1 MAPPNGAVGGVDV
14 RGGAPGTVETDLL
27 SPNNTVERANAI
39 VLSGGSAFGLASA
52 DGVRMYLRE
61 KKIGYRTGAGPV
73 PIVPGAILY
82 DLSIGGRPEIT
93 V

>member
-1 MAPPNGAVGGVDV
+1 MARLVAWMSAVALPA
-14 RGGAPGTVETDLL
+14 RVETDLL
-27 SPNNTVERANAI
+27 SPNNTVERVNAI
-39 VLSGGSAFGLASA
+39 VLSGGSAFGLATA

-82 DLSIGGRPEIT
+82 DLVDRRT
-93 V
+93 A